1 MLPFP
6 AQNATKIEIIPS
18 RTVPAEKTITR
29 IVPLADV
36 EAFSRDELDR
46 EMNIKILIDLNTPRT
61 INGSAAPGPA
71 A

>member
-1 MLPFP
+1 M
-6 AQNATKIEIIPS
+6 
-18 RTVPAEKTITR
+18 ITR
-29 IVPLADV
+29 IVPLADA